1 MPCAADGTTLPAP
14 PALQQTNEPSPELF
28 ERLAAAS
35 PHAGADPV
43 VPPAEGYY
51 PRSKSVSPVQKKIRE
66 LEVGAGAGGVGA
78 ASGWSVLHAHHW
90 PGQLMRTVCRADALM
105 RCTSRCPAPQAEA
118 WGGIP
123 FDPKPTPSRLE
134 RELGFT
140 DFR

>member
-1 MPCAADGTTLPAP
+1 MLGPAGWVLP
-14 PALQQTNEPSPELF
+14 
-28 ERLAAAS
+28 
-35 PHAGADPV
+35 
-43 VPPAEGYY
+43 
-51 PRSKSVSPVQKKIRE
+51 
-66 LEVGAGAGGVGA
+66 VG
-78 ASGWSVLHAHHW
+78 SVLHAHQC
-90 PGQLMRTVCRADALM
+90 PGQLLRTGVQGRCTDALM

>member
-1 MPCAADGTTLPAP
+1 
-14 PALQQTNEPSPELF
+14 
-28 ERLAAAS
+28 
-35 PHAGADPV
+35 
-43 VPPAEGYY
+43 
-51 PRSKSVSPVQKKIRE
+51 
-66 LEVGAGAGGVGA
+66 
-78 ASGWSVLHAHHW
+78 
-90 PGQLMRTVCRADALM
+90 M